1 MRKNQ
6 TTNVEKGKEDESRCL
21 FKIIPQPFIHNKVQ
35 IVTMQGG
42 KKMFEKTAIFHGT
55 PNKGETRP
63 SAFNFV
69 KKTEDNSNLQKVYE
83 NEKEKEKLESLKKL
97 FL

>member
-1 MRKNQ
+1 M
-6 TTNVEKGKEDESRCL
+6 

-42 KKMFEKTAIFHGT
+42 KRMFEKTSIFHGT
-55 PNKGETRP
+55 PTKGDTRP
-63 SAFNFV
+63 SAFSLV
-69 KKTEDNSNLQKVYE
+69 KKIEE
-83 NEKEKEKLESLKKL
+83 NPKNDETQNDKEKLERMKKL